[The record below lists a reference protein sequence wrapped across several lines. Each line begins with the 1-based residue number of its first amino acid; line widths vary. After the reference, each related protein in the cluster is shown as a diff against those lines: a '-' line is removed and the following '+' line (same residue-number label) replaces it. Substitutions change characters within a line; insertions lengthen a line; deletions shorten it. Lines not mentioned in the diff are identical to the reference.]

1 VGSADGGAPALTA
14 AAIAECVGGTVVG
27 DGARVVRVVSTLRA
41 ATPDSV
47 AFLADRRYADEAR
60 ASAAGVVLVTAALQE
75 AVAPGATRV
84 LVEAPHQALVTLL
97 PLLYPEPPR
106 PLGVH
111 PTAVVDPSVVL
122 ADGVTVGPYAVV
134 EAGAELGTEAWV
146 GPHCVVGRG
155 VRIGAGSRLVDH
167 VTCYPGTR
175 IGARV
180 TVHAGSRLGSD
191 GFGYAFTDGA
201 HRKIPHVGGCVIED
215 DVEIGANCTIDRGSV
230 GDTVVGAGSKLD
242 NLVHVGH
249 NVRVGRLCLLMAHV
263 GVAGSATLGDGVV
276 LAGQSGVSGHVT
288 VGAGARIAAKS
299 GVISDVP
306 PGETWSGF
314 PARPHQEQLRG
325 YAAVR
330 RLSVVARAL
339 EAMAADRGAS

>member
-215 DVEIGANCTIDRGSV
+215 DVEIGANCTIDRGSI
-230 GDTVVGAGSKLD
+230 GDTVIGAGSKLD

-249 NVRVGRLCLLMAHV
+249 NVRVGRLCLLMAQV
-263 GVAGSATLGDGVV
+263 GVAGSATHGGRRACWRAVR
-276 LAGQSGVSGHVT
+276 VSGHVT
-288 VGAGARIAAKS
+288 DRRGRAHRRQA

-306 PGETWSGF
+306 AGETWSGF
-314 PARPHQEQLRG
+314 PARPHRERCAATRPCGACRRG
-325 YAAVR
+325 AG
-330 RLSVVARAL
+330 ARSG
-339 EAMAADRGAS
+339 MARERGAS